1 MPKSKTMVLSF
12 TFTVMRISL
21 IFLMMD
27 FTVVMNLSTSNSP
40 SSEISSAPPVIS
52 TTHGQSGSS
61 NQNTESPKSFREK
74 EVMVAVFTLVLL
86 VICGL
91 FVLIVF
97 CIGEFENKH
106 TGLWRS
112 RRLSVAVDHDHKD
125 IEKEF
130 SKYNKF

>member
-1 MPKSKTMVLSF
+1 
-12 TFTVMRISL
+12 
-21 IFLMMD
+21 
-27 FTVVMNLSTSNSP
+27 
-40 SSEISSAPPVIS
+40 
-52 TTHGQSGSS
+52 
-61 NQNTESPKSFREK
+61 
-74 EVMVAVFTLVLL
+74 MVAVFTLVLL

>member
-1 MPKSKTMVLSF
+1 
-12 TFTVMRISL
+12 
-21 IFLMMD
+21 
-27 FTVVMNLSTSNSP
+27 
-40 SSEISSAPPVIS
+40 
-52 TTHGQSGSS
+52 
-61 NQNTESPKSFREK
+61 
-74 EVMVAVFTLVLL
+74 MVAVFTLVLL
-86 VICGL
+86 AICGL
-91 FVLIVF
+91 FVLTVF

>member
-1 MPKSKTMVLSF
+1 MVLSF
-12 TFTVMRISL
+12 TFTVMRVL
-21 IFLMMD
+21 VIFLVMD
-27 FTVVMNLSTSNSP
+27 FTVVMNMSTSNSP

-52 TTHGQSGSS
+52 TTYGQSGSS
-61 NQNTESPKSFREK
+61 NQNTESPNSFREK

-91 FVLIVF
+91 FVLVVF